1 MKNENGK
8 TIYVGKA
15 KNLKNRARSYFT
27 KSSTKNNLK
36 NNLLVQDIKNIDY
49 IVTESE
55 SEALLL
61 EASLIKEKKPIYNIR
76 LKDDKNFPY
85 LKINLNEKWPK
96 VSITRKI
103 DNDGSKYFGPYTS
116 PGTARKNLEIINKIF
131 PWRSCSKK
139 ITGNDL
145 RPCLDFFLN
154 RCIAPCT
161 SYCTKEEYDEVILQ
175 TILFL
180 EGKTTKV
187 TDSLTASMMSAAK
200 NLEFEKAARCREQIN
215 SMKKMI
221 NHKSVVS
228 STLMFEADIVGLV
241 KNKDKV
247 QCHVLHFRG
256 NRIISS
262 ESNNIENIL
271 GNNENEIMQ
280 QFILQYYTKNHL
292 PPKEIYYNFHP
303 NDKHD
308 LDLYLRNLSSKK
320 IILTLPRQGIKKKL
334 IDLAIEN
341 ANEDMLKNIKSSTA
355 IGTNITEG
363 LITIMNELQLTD
375 IPKRIECYDISHIQG
390 SDIVGSMVVF
400 ENGLPKKNKYRRF
413 KIKTLK
419 NQDDYQAIN
428 EMLSRRLKRMQEL
441 TEVNLKNGW
450 HEKPDLMIIDGGR
463 GQLNAAIEV
472 LLQTGIKN
480 IAVCGLAKKNEE
492 IYVDNLDEPIK
503 LPLGTPGINLLQRIR
518 DEAHRFAITYHRNL
532 RSKRQVRSIL
542 DEIPGIGKAKKISI
556 MNHFGTINK
565 LKKATEEDIAEVNGI
580 SKYLAEQIKR
590 RI

>member
-1 MKNENGK
+1 MTSQIIKAQLDQMPTSFGVYIMKNENGK

-256 NRIISS
+256 N
-262 ESNNIENIL
+262 
-271 GNNENEIMQ
+271 
-280 QFILQYYTKNHL
+280 
-292 PPKEIYYNFHP
+292 
-303 NDKHD
+303 
-308 LDLYLRNLSSKK
+308 
-320 IILTLPRQGIKKKL
+320 
-334 IDLAIEN
+334 
-341 ANEDMLKNIKSSTA
+341 
-355 IGTNITEG
+355 
-363 LITIMNELQLTD
+363 
-375 IPKRIECYDISHIQG
+375 
-390 SDIVGSMVVF
+390 
-400 ENGLPKKNKYRRF
+400 
-413 KIKTLK
+413 
-419 NQDDYQAIN
+419 
-428 EMLSRRLKRMQEL
+428 
-441 TEVNLKNGW
+441 
-450 HEKPDLMIIDGGR
+450 
-463 GQLNAAIEV
+463 
-472 LLQTGIKN
+472 
-480 IAVCGLAKKNEE
+480 
-492 IYVDNLDEPIK
+492 
-503 LPLGTPGINLLQRIR
+503 
-518 DEAHRFAITYHRNL
+518 
-532 RSKRQVRSIL
+532 
-542 DEIPGIGKAKKISI
+542 
-556 MNHFGTINK
+556 
-565 LKKATEEDIAEVNGI
+565 
-580 SKYLAEQIKR
+580 
-590 RI
+590 